1 MAFYQLNMF
10 WQNFIRYV
18 NNLGNV
24 TTLSFYLL
32 NYLNMGN
39 ILYTIAVILIIIW
52 AISFLGGF
60 FTGGII
66 HILLVI
72 AVIAIIYN
80 LLTGRKT
87 L

>member
-1 MAFYQLNMF
+1 
-10 WQNFIRYV
+10 
-18 NNLGNV
+18 
-24 TTLSFYLL
+24 
-32 NYLNMGN
+32 MGN
-39 ILYTIAVILIIIW
+39 IIWTIVVILIIIW

-80 LLTGRKT
+80 LLTGRKS